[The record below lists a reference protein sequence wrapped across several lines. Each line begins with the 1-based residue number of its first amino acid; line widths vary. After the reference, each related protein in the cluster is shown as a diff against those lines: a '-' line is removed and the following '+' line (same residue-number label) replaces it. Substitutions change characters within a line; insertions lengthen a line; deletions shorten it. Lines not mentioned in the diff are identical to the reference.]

1 MSDTGKQKTG
11 FPPPKKAFPPALP
24 PSIEAVVSSSKTEE
38 PNPVEPQKKDEAEA
52 SDADYPIRCGM
63 T

>member
-11 FPPPKKAFPPALP
+11 FPPPKQAFPPALP
-24 PSIEAVVSSSKTEE
+24 PTIGAVASSSKTEE

-52 SDADYPIRCGM
+52 SDVIIPFVAE
-63 T
+63 